1 MKYRAELIL
10 SFPIIIALFGYYLRL
25 AMQPMSFA
33 QKPELLHRDLRMVAL
48 ALALALA
55 IILLAFIDIPFVE
68 YIVQSR
74 FVELR
79 ID

>member
-1 MKYRAELIL
+1 
-10 SFPIIIALFGYYLRL
+10 
-25 AMQPMSFA
+25 MSFA
-33 QKPELLHRDLRMVAL
+33 QKPELLHRDLRLVTL

-55 IILLAFIDIPFVE
+55 ITLLTFIDMPFVE

-74 FVELR
+74 FVELH